1 MRTTNRPADS
11 AVRETTRMAPL
22 PAWRTLD
29 AILAVAWAPRCAAC
43 NDPLD
48 RPTEGVVCGR
58 CWSRVGCIEAP
69 LCERCGVGLGADA
82 ARVCRDCRTTGG
94 PRTARRAAGR
104 HAGTLR
110 EIIHAFKYEG
120 RRSLARP
127 LAQLVLRVAGD
138 WLRDADAAVPVPLH
152 ALRRRRRGFNQAD
165 DLASHLGIP
174 VLRVLRRTR
183 HTGRQVALSRAGRL
197 SALGDAFSLAS
208 RGRSS
213 GAAIRGRSVVI
224 VDDVIT
230 TGATVEA
237 CAAVLRSA
245 GARNVRAVSA
255 ALAVAARSQPP
266 SPPPRRPAPVRRR
279 CAPSSAAPP
288 DADSSPE
295 PA

>member
-1 MRTTNRPADS
+1 MALPP
-11 AVRETTRMAPL
+11 VR
-22 PAWRTLD
+22 RTLD

-43 NDPLD
+43 NDPLEH
-48 RPTEGVVCGR
+48 PTEGVVCEN
-58 CWSRVGCIEAP
+58 CWGRVGCIEAP
-69 LCERCGVGLGADA
+69 LCERCGVGLATGDA
-82 ARVCRDCRTTGG
+82 APRACGNCRENGG
-94 PRTARRAAGR
+94 PVTARRAAGL

-127 LAQLVLRVAGD
+127 LAQLILRVAGD
-138 WLRDADAAVPVPLH
+138 WLRAADVAVPVPLH
-152 ALRRRRRGFNQAD
+152 ALRRCRRGFNQAD
-165 DLASHLGIP
+165 DLASHLGVP
-174 VLRVLRRTR
+174 VLRALRRKR
-183 HTGRQVALSRAGRL
+183 HTGRQVTLSRAGRL
-197 SALGDAFSLAS
+197 RALGDAFSLAS
-208 RGRSS
+208 RARSN

-255 ALAVAARSQPP
+255 AMAVAARSQPP
-266 SPPPRRPAPVRRR
+266 SPPPRRPAPARHR
-279 CAPSSAAPP
+279 CAPSWAAPP
-288 DADSSPE
+288 DAGNSSE

>member
-1 MRTTNRPADS
+1 
-11 AVRETTRMAPL
+11 MALL
-22 PAWRTLD
+22 PISRTLD

-43 NDPLD
+43 NDPLE
-48 RPTEGVVCGR
+48 RPSEGVVCGS
-58 CWSRVGCIEAP
+58 CWRRIDCVEAP
-69 LCERCGVGLGADA
+69 LCERCGVGLATGPATP
-82 ARVCRDCRTTGG
+82 CLCGDCRRTGG
-94 PRTARRAAGR
+94 PLTARRAAGL

-110 EIIHAFKYEG
+110 EIIHAFKYDG

-127 LAQLVLRVAGD
+127 LAQLILQVADD
-138 WLRDADAAVPVPLH
+138 WLRAADVAVPVPLH
-152 ALRRRRRGFNQAD
+152 ALRRYRRGFNQAD
-165 DLASHLGIP
+165 DLASHLGLP
-174 VLRVLRRTR
+174 VLRALRRKR

-197 SALGDAFSLAS
+197 RALGDAFSLAS
-208 RGRSS
+208 RGGSN
-213 GAAIRGRSVVI
+213 GAAIRHRSVVI

-255 ALAVAARSQPP
+255 ALAVAARSRPP
-266 SPPPRRPAPVRRR
+266 SPPQRRPAPARHR
-279 CAPSSAAPP
+279 CAPSPVALP